1 MPRVISGKYK
11 GSILEGDNIDGTRPT
26 QSRVK
31 ESLFGMIQEKI
42 DGSIVLDLFA
52 GSGALGIEA
61 LSMGASFSYFVEQQ
75 SKTYNVLKRNI
86 EKLNIKNSRIYK
98 GDFITFLKNTDKKF
112 DIVFLDPPYNSCYI
126 NKSIELLLKRDLLN
140 DNSFIVCETD
150 NLSRIDKFTSLCI
163 RKERKYS
170 DKYIVILE
178 KV

>member
-11 GSILEGDNIDGTRPT
+11 GSILEGDNISGTRPT

-31 ESLFGMIQEKI
+31 ESLFGMIQDRLE
-42 DGSIVLDLFA
+42 GSVVLDLFA

-61 LSMGASFSYFVEQQ
+61 LSMGSSFSYFVEHQ

-86 EKLNIKNSRIYK
+86 EKLNIENARAYK

-126 NKSIELLLKRDLLN
+126 NKSIELLIKRDLLN
-140 DNSFIVCETD
+140 DNSIVVCETD
-150 NLSRIDKFTSLCI
+150 NLSHINNFDTLSVC
-163 RKERKYS
+163 KERKYS